1 MGAAALVLVHGLWM
15 RPWVMRP
22 LGWRLRRAGFVCHFF
37 AYDSVREPL
46 ATALARLHR
55 AIDDM
60 DAPVGVLGHSLGGR
74 LAAAVDHPRVVRAL
88 ALCTPLRA
96 SRAAC
101 ALAARPWGRR
111 LGGEGLRALLD
122 PAPPA
127 PAGLSVAALAG
138 TAGHGLGRLLADLP
152 RPHDGTVAVDETRA
166 PWLADH
172 GCLPISHST
181 ALTSGAVARA
191 AAHFFRHGTLPRPP
205 VTPLSGLI
213 PRPR

>member
-1 MGAAALVLVHGLWM
+1 VTGTPALILIHGLWM

-22 LGWRLRRAGFVCHFF
+22 LGWRLRRAGFACRCF

-46 ATALARLHR
+46 AAALARLHR
-55 AIDDM
+55 VIDEL
-60 DAPVGVLGHSLGGR
+60 DAVAVGVLGHSLGGR
-74 LAAAVDHPRVVRAL
+74 LAAAVDHPRVGRAL

-111 LGGEGLRALLD
+111 LGGEGLRALLA

-127 PAGLSVAALAG
+127 PVGLAVAALAG
-138 TAGHGLGRLLADLP
+138 TAGHGLGRLWADLS

-181 ALTSGAVARA
+181 ALTSRAVARA
-191 AAHFFRHGTLPRPP
+191 AAHFFRHGALPRPP
-205 VTPLSGLI
+205 VASCPG
-213 PRPR
+213 